1 MPRRRMSDN
10 DRPINAIGSRSISS
24 LDMVD
29 KQVCGVDGNAG
40 IRQELACRVGVLAHQ
55 DFSQNAVGE
64 YTHPTTKLRETGVKM
79 SKMNQWLLPFVLLA
93 TPAFLCAQTTQ
104 PSTPP
109 TAEMANQLL
118 SAGGGAKPLPS
129 ATRGP
134 MTDSSTGKAA
144 VAPGA
149 PTLNVMREGTFI
161 VKRVGRLTHSA
172 DGQQMEFTFDSD
184 RKTMKDPPV
193 VILPNLKLM
202 QMENAIAGSSRDL
215 RFRVSGLVTEYKGRN
230 YVLLDQVVVVPDI
243 DQQF

>member
-1 MPRRRMSDN
+1 MKWNRWLFM
-10 DRPINAIGSRSISS
+10 
-24 LDMVD
+24 
-29 KQVCGVDGNAG
+29 
-40 IRQELACRVGVLAHQ
+40 GVLAI
-55 DFSQNAVGE
+55 
-64 YTHPTTKLRETGVKM
+64 PML
-79 SKMNQWLLPFVLLA
+79 
-93 TPAFLCAQTTQ
+93 LCAQTTQ
-104 PSTPP
+104 PSATSASP
-109 TAEMANQLL
+109 AEDKANELL
-118 SAGGGAKPLPS
+118 GAGGGVKPLPS

-134 MTDSSTGKAA
+134 MTDASTGKAA
-144 VAPGA
+144 IAPGA

>member
-1 MPRRRMSDN
+1 MKTN
-10 DRPINAIGSRSISS
+10 
-24 LDMVD
+24 
-29 KQVCGVDGNAG
+29 
-40 IRQELACRVGVLAHQ
+40 
-55 DFSQNAVGE
+55 
-64 YTHPTTKLRETGVKM
+64 Y
-79 SKMNQWLLPFVLLA
+79 WLLLCMLA
-93 TPAFLCAQTTQ
+93 IPSLLCAQTTQ
-104 PSTPP
+104 PSATEAPP
-109 TAEMANQLL
+109 VEPMMNQLL
-118 SAGGGAKPLPS
+118 GPGGGAKPLPS

-134 MTDSSTGKAA
+134 MADATTGKAS

-202 QMENAIAGSSRDL
+202 QMENAITGSSRDL